1 MYMDRVRAKKLKRGF
16 TLVELIAAM
25 AILAII
31 AAIVVP
37 VTLHYIDD
45 TQEVADE
52 TYTADVA
59 KWADSC
65 VRSLRNR
72 SELVTSASLAAEI
85 NSLYRRDFPYDI
97 GYFDEVDSAAG
108 TPDLSEIRGVSEGAS
123 SYVGIYF
130 SGSSVTVYLIKDGAE
145 VESARVFRLLAV

>member
-1 MYMDRVRAKKLKRGF
+1 MRTFAASKAKRGF

-85 NSLYRRDFPYDI
+85 NSLYR
-97 GYFDEVDSAAG
+97 
-108 TPDLSEIRGVSEGAS
+108 L
-123 SYVGIYF
+123 
-130 SGSSVTVYLIKDGAE
+130 
-145 VESARVFRLLAV
+145 ARR